1 MRILGV
7 ILVVLVLASVAF
19 AWDATCKACG
29 VKFPNENAVRWG
41 MMSFCGE
48 SCKDEYAE
56 KDNDLGTCEGC
67 GVEVKGARREY
78 VSGNTRYIKIGERP
92 SWDGYCT
99 ACRADKKT
107 GKEIGTGRRG
117 LEAAAEDAEW
127 DDEEK
132 PAPAPKAKRERE
144 TDKEAEGGFGALT
157 YVLVIAGVM
166 VGLIRFFLK

>member
-7 ILVVLVLASVAF
+7 ILVVLVLASTAF
-19 AWDATCKACG
+19 ARDATCKSCG
-29 VKFPNENAVRWG
+29 VKFLRENAVRWG
-41 MMSFCGE
+41 MMTFCCE

-99 ACRADKKT
+99 ACRADVKT
-107 GKEIGTGRRG
+107 GKEVGTSRRKI
-117 LEAAAEDAEW
+117 EAAAEDAEW
-127 DDEEK
+127 DDGET
-132 PAPAPKAKRERE
+132 PAVAPKAKKKRELDE
-144 TDKEAEGGFGALT
+144 EAEGGFGALT

-166 VGLIRFFLK
+166 VGLIKFFLK